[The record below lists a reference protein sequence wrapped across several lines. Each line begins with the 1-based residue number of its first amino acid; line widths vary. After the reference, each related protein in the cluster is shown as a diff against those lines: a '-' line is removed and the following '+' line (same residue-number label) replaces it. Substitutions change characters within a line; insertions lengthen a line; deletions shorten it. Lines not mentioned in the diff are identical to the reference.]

1 MIFWVLRFLIYSS
14 HNSWSGSSSLTA
26 PSVSTFVFHYSISSW
41 VSHPQTDHPWTESV
55 YATSWDPLITI
66 SMTVFTL
73 PSPPVSSVWGWP
85 KCLIAHHKLN
95 FRIWDWWCLQNGTH
109 SHRRLVHSG
118 HWERCCRWSG
128 CWRWP
133 AWCWWWRSDVWCGGE
148 EEQSKTGPAQDHQP
162 VPLASSL
169 APAFSAQTHQHAST
183 PTAGTRQQHHGLGT
197 VNWPQAASTRWT
209 AFGGIYLI
217 LITDIWQNCYPG
229 DVILESFTGH
239 SPDGLY
245 WQQSWRYIYRW
256 QEPEASTTGRTFSY
270 SNKRD
275 RTQPS
280 PPTVVQRG
288 YF

>member
-95 FRIWDWWCLQNGTH
+95 FRIWDWWCLQNWTH

-133 AWCWWWRSDVWCGGE
+133 AWCWWWRSDVWCVVVRRNRVRLG
-148 EEQSKTGPAQDHQP
+148 QLRTTSRSRWPPAW
-162 VPLASSL
+162 PLPSL
-169 APAFSAQTHQHAST
+169 PRPTNMHQH
-183 PTAGTRQQHHGLGT
+183 QLQ
-197 VNWPQAASTRWT
+197 
-209 AFGGIYLI
+209 
-217 LITDIWQNCYPG
+217 
-229 DVILESFTGH
+229 
-239 SPDGLY
+239 
-245 WQQSWRYIYRW
+245 
-256 QEPEASTTGRTFSY
+256 
-270 SNKRD
+270 
-275 RTQPS
+275 S
-280 PPTVVQRG
+280 PPTTPRLDIPVWSVWG
-288 YF
+288 